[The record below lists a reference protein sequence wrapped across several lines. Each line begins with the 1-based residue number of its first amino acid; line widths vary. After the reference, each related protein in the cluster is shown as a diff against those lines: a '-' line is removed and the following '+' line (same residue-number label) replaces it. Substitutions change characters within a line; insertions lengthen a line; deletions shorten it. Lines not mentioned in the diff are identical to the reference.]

1 MPNTNCDFLDK
12 VKESFR
18 LYLSTGPRSNEK
30 LKPIHSFIA
39 DALKQELN
47 DPTLTFCSL
56 RPGKKGGEK
65 SISGRYMDKNV
76 DIAVCRGDRVL
87 GAIGFKFV
95 MSNYQ
100 QNSNNYFE
108 NMLGETANI
117 RCNNI
122 PYFQV
127 LVLLQ
132 ELPYYNK
139 DNRITRVEHVNEHN
153 LHKYIKLS
161 EDNAET
167 FLHTP
172 TKTLIYVVDLS
183 ESLEDK
189 RAIITNKTQYKNF
202 FKDKNLSVHD
212 EFNDSFRPGVII
224 NDFETFIHKVAC
236 YIQSI

>member
-1 MPNTNCDFLDK
+1 M
-12 VKESFR
+12 
-18 LYLSTGPRSNEK
+18 
-30 LKPIHSFIA
+30 
-39 DALKQELN
+39 
-47 DPTLTFCSL
+47 
-56 RPGKKGGEK
+56 
-65 SISGRYMDKNV
+65 
-76 DIAVCRGDRVL
+76 
-87 GAIGFKFV
+87 
-95 MSNYQ
+95 
-100 QNSNNYFE
+100 
-108 NMLGETANI
+108 
-117 RCNNI
+117 
-122 PYFQV
+122 
-127 LVLLQ
+127 
-132 ELPYYNK
+132 
-139 DNRITRVEHVNEHN
+139 NEHN

-189 RAIITNKTQYKNF
+189 RAVITNKTQYKNF